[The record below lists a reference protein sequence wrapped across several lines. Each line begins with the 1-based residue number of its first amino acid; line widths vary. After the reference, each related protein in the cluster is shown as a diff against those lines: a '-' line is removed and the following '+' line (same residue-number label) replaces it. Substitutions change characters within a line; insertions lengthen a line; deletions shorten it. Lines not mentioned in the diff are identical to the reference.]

1 MKRLTRLA
9 SCLLAALTLSPRVGD
24 ACGGCFYPTVVGG
37 EKTAQVVTDHRMV
50 LSLSAQQTTLWDQ
63 IRYAGQADAFL
74 WVLPIPRGVPVRVGL
89 GDNAFVNALADLS
102 APRIRGDFAVSCS
115 VNDVATARAVGAPGA
130 TAGGR
135 GDAGASWGG
144 SSWGGGAGGCG
155 GSTAP
160 SRVDYTPG
168 SAGSGNGGTS
178 GAEMPFTGTENL
190 SVAGE
195 HDTVGPYATEVVRGG
210 DGSFQRWAAQN
221 RVDIPG
227 ETLQAVRWY
236 EDLGTDF
243 LVLRLAPEAGI
254 HQMQPVRISFPG
266 YLPTLPLRMIAAGV
280 ADKVG
285 LDLMVLA
292 AGAMQVRGF
301 ANEFV
306 DATQIVWDV
315 RARRSNY
322 RALFEGILARHGGRV
337 WVTESTQGVVGEMMS
352 LSPSGPR
359 AVGLD
364 SGIVE
369 VLAGASDAGDPWVD
383 PGRLLQ
389 PGRVPMEDPRA
400 DPYVDRRIA
409 FAGLGPRPTLTR
421 LRTEL
426 NRRALDQDLQLDAAP
441 EGFTVLRDRQA
452 FRATN
457 LPRCVGGTVASPELE
472 AWLSGDAGAFPQ
484 FDAGAWN
491 LFGTTRPASACTVS
505 HRRGAGPGM
514 FLFAAAALLAR
525 RALRRRPR

>member
-1 MKRLTRLA
+1 MRPTLLGWCLWTALA
-9 SCLLAALTLSPRVGD
+9 LSPRTGD
-24 ACGGCFYPTVVGG
+24 ACGGCFYPTIVGG

-50 LSLSAQQTTLWDQ
+50 LSLTAQQTTLWDQ
-63 IRYAGQADAFL
+63 IRYAGQADAFV
-74 WVLPIPRGVPVRVGL
+74 WVLPIPRGVPVRMGL

-102 APRIRGDFAVSCS
+102 APRIRGDFAVSCGPD
-115 VNDVATARAVGAPGA
+115 DVATARAVGAPGA
-130 TAGGR
+130 TPGGGR
-135 GDAGASWGG
+135 DAGASWGG

-160 SRVDYTPG
+160 TRVDYTPG
-168 SAGSGNGGTS
+168 SAGSGNGGVS

-195 HDTVGPYATEVVRGG
+195 RDTVGPYAAEVVRGG
-210 DGSFQRWAAQN
+210 GGSFQRWASQN
-221 RVDIPG
+221 QVNIPG

-243 LVLRLAPEAGI
+243 LVLRLAPEAGLT
-254 HQMQPVRISFPG
+254 QMQPVRISFPG

-292 AGAMQVRGF
+292 DGPMQVRGF
-301 ANEFV
+301 ANDFV

-322 RALFEGILARHGGRV
+322 RALFDGILARHSGRV

-352 LSPSGPR
+352 MSPNGPR

-364 SGIVE
+364 SGLLE
-369 VLAGASDAGDPWVD
+369 GLEGEGDAGGPWVN
-383 PGRLLQ
+383 PGRLLE

-441 EGFTVLRDRQA
+441 EGFVVVRDRQA

-457 LPRCVGGTVASPELE
+457 LPRCYGGSVAPPELE
-472 AWLSGDAGAFPQ
+472 AWLSGDAGAFPPV
-484 FDAGAWN
+484 DAGSWN
-491 LFGTTRPASACTVS
+491 LFGDRRLGPSCSVS
-505 HRRGAGPGM
+505 RSGGAGPGVL
-514 FLFAAAALLAR
+514 LFAAVTLLAR
-525 RALRRRPR
+525 RLLRRTRR